1 MDMEIVFRAIMLG
14 VMVGYIVPRATY
26 RIQAR
31 RAGPPGETALRNATE
46 SKVRLAL
53 MGVSGLGADLLSI
66 VWVIQPAWLRWSSL
80 PLPVWLRWIGA
91 AAGAVAVW
99 VGYLAHRTLGVNF
112 TPTLQTKEDH
122 HIVAQGIYRRVRHPM
137 YTSFFALLTA
147 CFLLTA
153 NWLIGVLGAVYTL
166 LIVERVGHEE
176 RMMLDAFGERYR
188 RYMRDTGRFLP
199 PWTQGGGE

>member
-1 MDMEIVFRAIMLG
+1 MDTEIVFRAILLAA
-14 VMVGYIVPRATY
+14 MVGYIVPRAAY
-26 RIQAR
+26 RIKAR

-66 VWVIQPAWLRWSSL
+66 AWAIQPAWLRCSSL
-80 PLPVWLRWIGA
+80 SLLGWLRWAGA

-99 VGYLAHRTLGVNF
+99 LGYLAHRTLGANY
-112 TPTLQTKEDH
+112 TPTLTTTQDH
-122 HIVAQGIYRRVRHPM
+122 QIVAEGIYRWIRHPM
-137 YTSFFALLTA
+137 YTSFFALLAA
-147 CFLLTA
+147 CFLLSG
-153 NWLIGVLGAVYTL
+153 NWLIGVLGATYSL

-199 PWTQGGGE
+199 RSTVRGGK